1 MNLDKQNIKAI
12 TKIVLSAVIL
22 YCILQNLSFVF
33 ELVKGAFSILYP
45 FILGAGIAFILNLPM
60 SFYEKKVFKPKK
72 IKGKVVQNRFRRVIS
87 VLLSIIT
94 VVIVLTIIISLVI
107 PELINT
113 LKLLIV
119 NIPDYIEVTEDFLID
134 LSDKYPDLNDVVQS
148 IKIDEEK
155 LQKSLI
161 NMTGNVMTFSIN
173 TVKGLFSGIVNTFIS
188 IVFAIYILS
197 NKDKLKIQIK
207 KLAYAYLREE
217 KANKFIKISRLSKQT
232 FKSFIAGQITE
243 AIILGLLCALGMT
256 ILRIP
261 YAVTISVLI
270 AFTAL
275 IPIVGAFLGGFIGAL
290 LIVTINPIKALIFI
304 IFLVILQQLENNLI
318 YPKVVG
324 KSIGLPGMWVLFAIT
339 VGGSLFGII
348 GMLLGVPAISVLY
361 TLVKESANE
370 RIEEKKIDIKTI

>member
-1 MNLDKQNIKAI
+1 MDKQNLKSI
-12 TKIVLSAVIL
+12 TKIVLGAIIL
-22 YCILQNLSFVF
+22 YCILQNINSVF
-33 ELVKGAFSILYP
+33 QAINSVFGILYP

-60 SFYEKKVFKPKK
+60 SFYEKKIFKIK
-72 IKGKVVQNRFRRVIS
+72 KGKVVKDKFRRLIS
-87 VLLSIIT
+87 VLLSVIT

-119 NIPDYIEVTEDFLID
+119 NIPNYMEAVEDFLID
-134 LSDKYPDLNDVVQS
+134 ITDKYPELSDIVQN
-148 IKIDEEK
+148 IRLDEEK

-161 NMTGNVMTFSIN
+161 NLTGNVMTFSIN
-173 TVKGLFSGIVNTFIS
+173 TVKGVLSGIVNTFIS

-197 NKDKLKIQIK
+197 NKDKLKVQVK
-207 KLAYAYLREE
+207 KLAYAYLPKE
-217 KANKFIKISRLSKQT
+217 KAEKFIKISRLSKQT
-232 FKSFIAGQITE
+232 FKSFISGQIVE

-256 ILRIP
+256 ILKIP

-275 IPIVGAFLGGFIGAL
+275 IPIVGAFIGAFIGAL

-304 IFLVILQQLENNLI
+304 IFLVILQQIEGNLI

-348 GMLLGVPAISVLY
+348 GMLLGVPVISVLY
-361 TLVKESANE
+361 TLLRESVNGRIKNE
-370 RIEEKKIDIKTI
+370 